1 MILEVF
7 PLGAF
12 QANCYIVSDRDSK
25 EGVLIDIGANP
36 EIVLKRCEELGI
48 KLKYIL
54 LTHGHGDHIAGV
66 KEVKDKT
73 GAKVLLNKN
82 DEYLVRGSNS
92 ELSRLFASIKPF
104 EIDTYVSEGDIFN
117 IGEMVIEVIETP
129 GHTPGGV
136 CYKIGDV
143 IFTGD
148 TIFNGSIG
156 RTDFPFASHE
166 ELILS
171 IKNKIM
177 KFSDETKLYPG
188 HGPYTT
194 VGYERKYNPFL

>member
-12 QANCYIVSDRDSK
+12 QSNCYIVADEDLK
-25 EGVLIDIGANP
+25 EGILIDIGGDP
-36 EIVLKRCEELGI
+36 DTILKRCEKLGI

-73 GAKVLLNKN
+73 GVKVLLHRN
-82 DEYLVRGSNS
+82 DEYLVKGANA
-92 ELSRLFASIKPF
+92 ELSRLFTSIHPF
-104 EIDTYVSEGDIFN
+104 DIDIYVCEGDKFK
-117 IGEMVIEVIETP
+117 IGEMDIEVIETP

-136 CYKIGDV
+136 CYKIGDI

-166 ELILS
+166 ELVLS